1 MTGADSVAARQPAGP
16 GHGTGVPAGSGRW
29 GGSTRRAPCPARPP
43 HLMPLQPPLLPE
55 RAHVREAQLHSAE
68 ASLWT
73 VVATVQA
80 MERKI
85 DLLATRLLSL
95 EGRSGTAEKKLLD
108 CEKTAME
115 FGNQLESK
123 WAVLGTLIQEYG
135 LLQRRLENVENLLK
149 NRNFWV
155 LRLPPGPRGEV
166 PKVPVTFVD
175 IAVYFSAEEWK
186 NLEEWQKELYN
197 NLVKENYESL
207 ISLGKHPFLPL
218 SRRPG
223 AFGTVSPLAPRPA
236 VTGRARPPLRP
247 RAVSPQADAALAR
260 SDAQP
265 RLERGEVPCVPEQRD
280 LEPRELP
287 ADACAGEASAR
298 AAPRG
303 GSARLCSGCGPESPS
318 PSFPAGADAL
328 ITAHDFLSWI
338 KQEEEPCVRE
348 PWELPEREI
357 LTGPGPGERCLS
369 CGCCPPA
376 WGRPRSPAAADRSL
390 FPPAAGEG
398 LMVKTEERCPRAE
411 PPEEVLPGASAE
423 LLFPG
428 SGFGSPEGQAAVA
441 GGALPAQHR
450 LGKALGAE
458 PGPGAEPGGVPAAA
472 APSEERPHGCAE
484 CGKSFSGKKSLRIH
498 QRSHAAERPYP
509 CAECGKSFNC
519 HSGLV
524 RHQMIHRGERPYKCA
539 ECGKCYSRKEHL
551 QNHQRLHTGE
561 RPFVCAACGKS
572 FIRKQNLLK
581 HQRIHT
587 GERPYQ
593 CPACGR
599 SFRYKESLKDH
610 QRVHGAEA
618 GPPPLPP
625 PGLPPG
631 D

>member
-1 MTGADSVAARQPAGP
+1 
-16 GHGTGVPAGSGRW
+16 
-29 GGSTRRAPCPARPP
+29 
-43 HLMPLQPPLLPE
+43 MPLQPPLLPE

-207 ISLGKHPFLPL
+207 ISLDGAL
-218 SRRPG
+218 SR
-223 AFGTVSPLAPRPA
+223 SE
-236 VTGRARPPLRP
+236 
-247 RAVSPQADAALAR
+247 
-260 SDAQP
+260 AQP
-265 RLERGEVPCVPEQRD
+265 RSERPEGPCVPEQRD
-280 LEPRELP
+280 LEQRELP
-287 ADACAGEASAR
+287 TYGALSRSEAQPRSERPEGPCVPEQRDLEQRELPTDACAGSRIQESLISTSDILSRIKQEVAFVGEQQFTEER
-298 AAPRG
+298 AMPADPCAACPVQDV
-303 GSARLCSGCGPESPS
+303 SESLS
-318 PSFPAGADAL
+318 LYSPAGADAL

-348 PWELPEREI
+348 PWELPEREM
-357 LTGPGPGERCLS
+357 LTGPGP
-369 CGCCPPA
+369 
-376 WGRPRSPAAADRSL
+376 
-390 FPPAAGEG
+390 AGDG
-398 LMVKTEERCPRAE
+398 LLVKTEERCPHAE
-411 PPEEVLPGASAE
+411 PPEEVGLPGSSGE
-423 LLFPG
+423 LLFP
-428 SGFGSPEGQAAVA
+428 STGFGNPEGQAA
-441 GGALPAQHR
+441 
-450 LGKALGAE
+450 
-458 PGPGAEPGGVPAAA
+458 
-472 APSEERPHGCAE
+472 
-484 CGKSFSGKKSLRIH
+484 
-498 QRSHAAERPYP
+498 RSHAAERPYP

-519 HSGLV
+519 HSGL
-524 RHQMIHRGERPYKCA
+524 
-539 ECGKCYSRKEHL
+539 
-551 QNHQRLHTGE
+551 NHQRLHTGE
-561 RPFVCAACGKS
+561 RPFACAACGKS

-618 GPPPLPP
+618 GAPPLPP
-625 PGLPPG
+625 SGIMPPG